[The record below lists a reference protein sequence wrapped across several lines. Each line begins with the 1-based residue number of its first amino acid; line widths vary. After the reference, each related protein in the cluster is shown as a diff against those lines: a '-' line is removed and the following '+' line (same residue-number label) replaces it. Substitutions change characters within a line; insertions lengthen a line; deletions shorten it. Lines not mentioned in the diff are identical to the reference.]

1 MLRPVLRGWEQYRGR
16 APSTSGAGGD
26 RARMSRFRLAASV
39 VLVSAGVTVLVAAQ
53 LPALPSS
60 ATASVPSEPGSAFA
74 TSTVL
79 AANPEYG
86 GLSLIVRTG
95 ESTASYTGTQSVAD
109 SQAVNLGYIGGL
121 VSAPSTGCLPTGS
134 AAAASPTASLDPLE
148 ASSASGAS
156 TLSKDGGVEAAT
168 ANPSPESASATTE
181 VIPATVPGLLA
192 ISANAVAHV
201 KYDTGQDQEADATST
216 VSISLLGGAVT
227 LNGLTWTANELSGST
242 NTATASFS
250 MASVTIAGKTTKIV
264 TASDLATVI
273 TLVNKVLSIAGI
285 TLIEPVQS
293 TDPVTGT
300 VSISPLE
307 MQLTGTSLTNTVLD
321 KLNTTETTVEKAI
334 SKALETGNVACLTTI
349 AGYVGDAELVA
360 GIVEGIMAGGGVI
373 DLAIG
378 GASADTADA
387 PNFVNP
393 LTDSGTASAGGDAG
407 QPLPDQGLG
416 SDTNF
421 GGGGIG
427 GLSSEPSTTVAGGTT
442 GSSKS
447 QASASVPAA
456 LVRCVSSSPAARPG
470 CWSGAA
476 PVAAGVLL
484 ILGGLL
490 FAADIVRS
498 RRKLI
503 RPKETL

>member
-1 MLRPVLRGWEQYRGR
+1 MRW
-16 APSTSGAGGD
+16 GAGRRPGASTD
-26 RARMSRFRLAASV
+26 DQQNHRRRGGLRLVASL

-53 LPALPSS
+53 LPALPST

-86 GLSLIVRTG
+86 GLSLIVRAG
-95 ESTASYTGTQSVAD
+95 ESTASYTGTQGVAD

-121 VSAPSTGCLPTGS
+121 LSAPATTCLPTGS
-134 AAAASPTASLDPLE
+134 ATSTSPTAALDPLE
-148 ASSASGAS
+148 AASAAGAS
-156 TLSKDGGVEAAT
+156 TTSKYDGVEAVT
-168 ANPSPESASATTE
+168 VNPSPESAGATTQ
-181 VIPATVPGLLA
+181 VLPASIPGLLT
-192 ISANAVAHV
+192 INANAVAHV
-201 KYDTGQDQEADATST
+201 KYDSGQDQEADATST

-242 NTATASFS
+242 DTAAASFS
-250 MASVTIAGKTTKIV
+250 MTSVTVAGKTTKI
-264 TASDLATVI
+264 ASAADLAPVI
-273 TLVNKVLSIAGI
+273 TLVNKVLAIAGI
-285 TLIEPVQS
+285 TLIEPVES
-293 TDPVTGT
+293 TDSVTGT
-300 VSISPLE
+300 VAISPLE
-307 MQLTGTSLTNTVLD
+307 LELTGTALTNTVLD
-321 KLNTTETTVEKAI
+321 KLNNTETTVEKAI
-334 SKALETGNVACLTTI
+334 SKALEAGNVACLTSI
-349 AGYVGDAELVA
+349 AGYLGDGELIA

-373 DLAIG
+373 DLDIG

-387 PNFVNP
+387 PNFVDP
-393 LTDSGTASAGGDAG
+393 LTDGSSASADAG
-407 QPLPDQGLG
+407 QSLPSQGLG
-416 SDTNF
+416 SDSGF
-421 GGGGIG
+421 DSG
-427 GLSSEPSTTVAGGTT
+427 GLSSAPSTTVASGTT
-442 GSSKS
+442 GHGDQP
-447 QASASVPAA
+447 QASASAPAA